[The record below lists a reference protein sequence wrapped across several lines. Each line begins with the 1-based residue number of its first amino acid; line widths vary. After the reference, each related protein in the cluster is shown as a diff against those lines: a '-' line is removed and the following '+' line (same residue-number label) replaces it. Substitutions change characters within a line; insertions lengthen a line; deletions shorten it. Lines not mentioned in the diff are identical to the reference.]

1 PRHAYLT
8 YDYSPVRDD
17 AGRVFGVLATG
28 QETTKRVLADR
39 RLQILRNL
47 AAQETQA
54 RSVLEACTRAAA
66 VLAQNRADLP
76 FSLLYF
82 REAGAREFRLVGDSG
97 LTSEDPA
104 RAPVLVPGDPTAIWP
119 IERVLGRSGPVMIE
133 DLAERVAGAGH
144 RWSSGRVHQA
154 MILPIRGDEDK
165 PQVDEVLIAGL
176 SARLPL
182 DHEYRSFLVAT
193 AGQIGR
199 GVASASAQASAGR
212 AATLSAELS
221 RLASLFEQAP
231 GWLVVLRGPDHVFE
245 LTNPLHRQLIG
256 HRDVVG
262 KPAREAL
269 PELEGQGFFELLDR
283 VYRTGE
289 AYVGN
294 EVLMQYQRTPGAELE
309 DHYFNFIYQA
319 LRDSEGEISGIV
331 AMGHDVTEQVHSRE
345 AVGRAAA
352 ERDIE
357 RRQLL
362 TVLAQSPLGIMIAEA
377 PSGRVLYANA
387 KLADVTGRD
396 LVPER
401 TEDYSE
407 HYHGFHP
414 DGRPIASEEWPLARA
429 LQGEVVEHEIVVAEH
444 STGRRSDVAIN
455 AAPVRDAAGNII
467 AAVAFFRD
475 VTVERRREQQLH
487 DAQRLQS
494 VGTLAGGVAHE
505 INNQMTAVLH
515 FAGFVLEELGPEH
528 PQATDIR
535 VVLQA
540 ANRATR
546 VSQQLLAF
554 TRRQV
559 FQPREIALHELTIGL
574 APVLRQL
581 LGSDKTLEIVPT
593 RSTWSARAD
602 PNQIEQI
609 LINLVA
615 NARDATPT
623 GHRVSIGVRDVT
635 HPGATAAEHGYVI
648 PPGDYVLLTVT
659 DRGHGMD
666 AGTLAR
672 IFEPFYT
679 TKPVGEGTGLGLSM
693 VYGIVKQ
700 HGGFIE
706 ADSTPGVGT
715 VLRLYLPATADTPS
729 QPRARGTERRG
740 SGVRVQGRTRVV
752 GQPAATVLVVEDDL
766 AVQALTVRT
775 LEMEGYAVF
784 SAADGEAALDLVRK
798 RSGIEA
804 VITDVIMPQLNG
816 RQLYDELARL
826 RPEVPVLFVSGHT
839 ATATI
844 LQELLP
850 PGASY
855 LQKPFTT
862 VELSDAVSA
871 LLKQRR

>member
-1 PRHAYLT
+1 MSKKAVLMEKLSDIPVKDVLAGGGEMGALMRAFDWASTPVGPVSAWPQSLRTVVGMLLTSSHPMLLFWGPDLVQFYNDATIPILAADRHPSALGQRGQECWAEAWDTVVGPQLKAVMERGETAWNEDQLVQLTRGGLPRHAYLT

-17 AGRVFGVLATG
+17 AGCVFGVLATG

-54 RSVLEACTRAAA
+54 RSVLEACARAAT
-66 VLAQNRADLP
+66 VLAQDRADLP
-76 FSLLYF
+76 FALLYL
-82 REAGAREFRLVGDSG
+82 REAGAREFRLAGDSG
-97 LTSEDPA
+97 LSPDDPA
-104 RAPVLVPGDPTAIWP
+104 RVTVLVPGDAAAVWP
-119 IERVLGRSGPVMIE
+119 VDRVLGGLSPVLID
-133 DLAERVAGAGH
+133 DLAGRVSDGGH
-144 RWSSGRVHQA
+144 RWTSGRVHQA
-154 MILPIRGDEDK
+154 MMLPIGYSNDG
-165 PQVDEVLIAGL
+165 PQVETVLIAGL

-182 DHEYRSFLVAT
+182 DHEYRSFLVAV

-199 GVASASAQASAGR
+199 GVASAQAHASAGR
-212 AATLSAELS
+212 AETLSAELS

-231 GWLVVLRGPDHVFE
+231 GWLAVVRGPDHVFE
-245 LTNPLHRQLIG
+245 LTNPLHRRLIG
-256 HRDVVG
+256 HRDVLG

-289 AYVGN
+289 SYSGN
-294 EVLMQYQRTPGAELE
+294 EVLMQYQRTPGAALE
-309 DHYFNFIYQA
+309 DHYFNFVYQP
-319 LRDSEGEISGIV
+319 LRNSDGEISGIV
-331 AMGHDVTEQVHSRE
+331 AMGYDVTEQVHSRE
-345 AVGRAAA
+345 AAERTAA
-352 ERDIE
+352 ERDVE

-362 TVLAQSPLGIMIAEA
+362 AVLAQSPLGIVIAEA
-377 PSGRVLYANA
+377 PSGKMLYANGR
-387 KLADVTGRD
+387 LEEITGHGA
-396 LVPER
+396 LPER
-401 TEDYSE
+401 VEAYSE
-407 HYHGFHP
+407 HFRGFHP
-414 DGRPIASEEWPLARA
+414 DGRTISSHEWPLPRA
-429 LQGEVVEHEIVVAEH
+429 LQGEVVEHEILLVEH
-444 STGRRSDVAIN
+444 ESGRRTEVAVN

-467 AAVAFFRD
+467 AAVAFFQD

-559 FQPREIALHELTIGL
+559 FQPRELALHELAVGL

-593 RSTWSARAD
+593 RSTWSVRAD
-602 PNQIEQI
+602 PNQMEQI

-623 GHRVSIGVRDVT
+623 GHPVSIGVRDVT
-635 HPGATAAEHGYVI
+635 HPGAAAAEHGYTI

-666 AGTLAR
+666 AATLAR

-679 TKPVGEGTGLGLSM
+679 TKRVGEGTGLGLSM

-715 VLRLYLPATADTPS
+715 VVRLYLPATANAAS
-729 QPRARGTERRG
+729 AQRARG
-740 SGVRVQGRTRVV
+740 
-752 GQPAATVLVVEDDL
+752 A
-766 AVQALTVRT
+766 
-775 LEMEGYAVF
+775 
-784 SAADGEAALDLVRK
+784 
-798 RSGIEA
+798 
-804 VITDVIMPQLNG
+804 
-816 RQLYDELARL
+816 
-826 RPEVPVLFVSGHT
+826 
-839 ATATI
+839 
-844 LQELLP
+844 
-850 PGASY
+850 
-855 LQKPFTT
+855 
-862 VELSDAVSA
+862 
-871 LLKQRR
+871 